1 MSHFAPIAIIGM
13 ACRFPKAPNIRAFWD
28 LLSSGGN
35 TIEEMS
41 EKRWNFDLFYDP
53 DPATPNK
60 CYQKHGS
67 FLDKIHDFDPL
78 LFNISPAEAIEMSPS
93 QKLMLELTWEAIE
106 DNNLSYDEIVGKK
119 VGFYLGNVWN
129 DFEHLRKHLNANTT
143 LHSAIGQST
152 SVIANRVSYT
162 FGFTGPS
169 LVVDTGCS
177 SSLVALHLA
186 CQSIWEGSSDMSF
199 VGGINHIL
207 DHDQYILL
215 SKFGGLSKK
224 GQCSTFSDDVD
235 GFVRGEGAGIILL
248 KRLEDA
254 QRDGDNIIGLVK
266 GSSINNNGFNVNLPA
281 TSTKGQIEMLEEAYK
296 HSGIAPSD
304 VHYVEAHG
312 TGTKLGDPTET
323 TAIGRFFA
331 NGRQEERPLKIGSVK
346 TNIGHME
353 AAAGI
358 AGLLKVLLAMQHGK
372 IPSNLNFRAP
382 NPDIPFKELKLE
394 INNSNSEWGT
404 LEGESKKAGVN
415 SFGWGGTNAHAV
427 IEEYIPAE
435 VKEETEPV
443 LATDAFLLCLSAKSE
458 SALKAYAKNYAEHIG
473 NASSLEEVAALCAA
487 TIINKPKLN
496 YRISIAGNSQEELQ
510 ENLRIFYEEGEEV
523 PLAKLS
529 GEAKVVF
536 IFPGQGSQWV
546 GMGKELYQSEPV
558 FKAMI
563 DACDAA
569 FAKYTDWSLIE
580 QLHAEKEASRLKEI
594 DIIQPS
600 LFAIEIA
607 LAKLW
612 MSKGIMPDA
621 VVGHSMGEVA
631 SAFIAGA
638 IDLNDA
644 ANIICSRSKL
654 MKTVSNTGG
663 AMGVTELTVAQA
675 EATIEKYNGKL
686 SVAVSNSPKSTVIAG
701 DETSLLEVLAELE
714 AKDLFCRQV
723 KVDVASHS
731 PQMDPL
737 MGPLETQLAEL
748 KAVKNPITYYST
760 VLNQVVPGEELTKE
774 YWVKNL
780 RGMVRFSEVIGTLL
794 EENHTVFIEM
804 SPHPVLTNAIN
815 ECAQGRQKEVVT
827 VGSTLRDKPEKRSF
841 NGFVGKLFEQGYAIN
856 WKEFYQI
863 EKAPAMQLPTYPMQK
878 KRYAL
883 EDRSAQKN
891 GEMGKNPLLGRR
903 IQLAGIDDIFI
914 WENKLSLEHLSFV
927 KDHVVNNATVLPG
940 VSYLEIL
947 YAALQE
953 AFGNAFHQ
961 VEDLHFKRPIYLYD
975 NETIDTQ
982 LKITRTGANRAVFN
996 YNVKTVSGGNIKWV
1010 TTAEGNLRICGSRE
1024 YVSDDYIY
1032 NLVRSKDDTFIKKED
1047 FYKVT
1052 NSIGIQYGS
1061 IFQGINW
1068 ILINNT
1074 QAIAHVTP
1082 NSLIAGHDNK
1092 YFIHPAILDSC
1103 FQTIFTPI
1111 LAPDVKNTKYSTF
1124 LSQLKGFR
1132 WFNKPEPGNDILV
1145 KAETIDTIIEPNG
1158 ITKQQV
1164 ALQLY
1169 DESGNFLADIEFIEA
1184 VIIDNDQL
1192 YSNKE
1197 TDWLYHTNW
1206 EKVHIQARKQEALV
1220 EEESI
1225 ELQEGKLEK
1234 TWLIFEDHLGV
1245 EKKLIRLFKERGHR
1259 LIKVGFGDEFTKIDE
1274 NHFQVNYLEKERI
1287 KELFSH
1293 LHDNHIYCEGIIHAA
1308 SLNDHINYENLL
1320 VEDLDYFQNAGSI
1333 LLINLH
1339 QVMSGRYQ
1347 DAMQDAFPNLVV
1359 LSNGLLPVAN
1369 KSTQLNITL
1378 APMWGLAKV
1387 LFNEEPAYH
1396 CTRVDLSYFP
1406 DDREVAKLYDVIFAE
1421 SKDEPELVIREEAI
1435 YASRLEREN
1444 LPVFNLETVE
1454 FQDDK
1459 TFVVTGCGTA
1469 IHTMINWIIQ
1479 KGIHNIALINDCIDA
1494 KEKHQAFIDEHS
1506 GKGINLKMFKADIT
1520 DIIQLNKAINQVQ
1533 EEMPPIKGI
1542 IHAAGL
1548 METALISEL
1557 DTKAF
1562 RKMLAPKMMGTW
1574 NLHTIS
1580 LNLPL
1585 KHFIVFSSA
1594 NSLIGLNGHGSAVA
1608 ANTFVDFFAHFRVK
1622 QGLPCVAINW
1632 GAIEDATTEDETPS
1646 TEVSIVNEGFIPF
1659 KMEKGLDILDKL
1671 YTLAPAQLS
1680 IALMDVQKTIEH
1692 YDTLAETNYFSKLIS
1707 AQATY
1712 HSDEELLRTALETG
1726 EKEATIALIA
1736 QIVTKKVA
1744 AITKASLDLISNS
1757 STFKGLGIDSLM
1769 AIKLRNQLEQTMGI
1783 KMAVN
1788 NFWKYASIGQFSA
1801 FTYEAILKEE
1811 AGSNS
1816 DQSPWWVSHQEK
1828 DAGFYLYCF
1837 HDAGASSTLYDTW
1850 EELHPAVELR
1860 AIELPGRG
1868 SRTGEQMF
1876 TDMTELVSKL
1886 AEEIYQH
1893 NNSKPFVFF
1902 GHSMGGAIAFEIAK
1916 VFRRK
1921 QQPLP
1926 EMIFTSSTPALF
1938 SYDRNDLTNRMT
1950 DEELIGRFPHLSKES
1965 IPDEELRQS
1974 LVNIMRADLKLLDSF
1989 KYEHETPFEFP
2000 IISLRG
2006 KDDPGVSLEQV
2017 ARWKEETTLPHTV
2030 IERKGGHRYLVDDS
2044 EFVSNLVKDKLKQ
2057 IITLQP
2063 QTVS

>member
-1 MSHFAPIAIIGM
+1 MNINSSIAIIGM
-13 ACRFPKAPNIRAFWD
+13 SCRFPQAANIQAFWE
-28 LLSSGGN
+28 LLINGGN
-35 TIEEMS
+35 TISEMS

-53 DPATPNK
+53 DPSAPNK

-67 FLDKIHDFDPL
+67 FLDQIHDFDPL

-93 QKLMLELTWEAIE
+93 QKLMLELTWEAME
-106 DNNLSYDEIVGKK
+106 TNNLAFDEIVGKK

-186 CQSIWEGSSDMSF
+186 CQSIREGSSDMAF

-235 GFVRGEGAGIILL
+235 GFVRGEGAGLILL

-254 QRDGDNIIGLVK
+254 QNDGDNILGLIK

-281 TSTKGQIEMLEEAYK
+281 TSTKGQLQMLEEAYQN
-296 HSGIAPSD
+296 SGISPSD

-331 NGRQEERPLKIGSVK
+331 QGRTDDNPLKIGSVK

-358 AGLLKVLLAMQHGK
+358 AGLLKVLLAMQHQQ
-372 IPSNLNFRAP
+372 IPANLNFKSP
-382 NPDIPFKELKLE
+382 NPEIPFEELKLKVNH
-394 INNSNSEWGT
+394 INSNWGT
-404 LEGESKKAGVN
+404 KDGESKKAGVN

-427 IEEYIPAE
+427 IEEYISSVPI
-435 VKEETEPV
+435 KEEAQD
-443 LATDAFLLCLSAKSE
+443 LKTDTLLLCLSAKSE
-458 SALKAYAKNYAEHIG
+458 SALKIYAKNYSERIEKAQ
-473 NASSLEEVAALCAA
+473 SDTEVAALCSA

-496 YRISIAGNSQEELQ
+496 YRTSIVGSNKEELL
-510 ENLRIFYEEGEEV
+510 ENLRIFYEEGENITPV
-523 PLAKLS
+523 KITGA
-529 GEAKVVF
+529 AKVVF
-536 IFPGQGSQWV
+536 IFPGQGSQWI
-546 GMGKELYQSEPV
+546 GMGRQLYNTEKV
-558 FKAMI
+558 FKQVI
-563 DACDAA
+563 DDCNAA
-569 FAKYTDWSLIE
+569 FDKFTDWSLID
-580 QLHAEKEASRLKEI
+580 QLNAEKEISRLTEI
-594 DIIQPS
+594 NVIQPC

-612 MSKGIMPDA
+612 MSKGIQPNV

-631 SAFIAGA
+631 SAYIAGA
-638 IDLNDA
+638 INLHEA

-663 AMGVTELTVAQA
+663 AMGVTELTIEQA
-675 EATIEKYNGKL
+675 EASIRKYNGKL

-701 DETSLLEVLAELE
+701 DETCLLELLQELE

-737 MGPLETQLAEL
+737 MAPLATQLQNLNAKEN
-748 KAVKNPITYYST
+748 VIPFYST
-760 VLNQVVPGEELTKE
+760 VLNKLVPGEELTKD

-780 RGMVRFSEVIGTLL
+780 RGMVRFSEVIGELL
-794 EENHTVFIEM
+794 DDNHTVFIEM

-815 ECAQGRQKEVVT
+815 ECAQRKNVDVVT
-827 VGSTLRDKPEKRSF
+827 VGSTLRDKPELRSF
-841 NGFVGKLFEQGYAIN
+841 NSFVGKLFEQGYHID
-856 WKEFYQI
+856 WKKFFHLT
-863 EKAPAMQLPTYPMQK
+863 KAPAIDLPAYPMQR

-891 GEMGKNPLLGRR
+891 GGMAGGKNPLLGRR
-903 IQLAGIDDIFI
+903 IQLAGIDNIFI

-927 KDHVVNNATVLPG
+927 KDHKVNNATVLPG

-961 VEDLHFKRPIYLYD
+961 VEDLQFKRPIYLYD

-982 LKITRTGANRAVFN
+982 LKINRTGTNKADFT
-996 YNVKTVSGGNIKWV
+996 YSTKTVSGGNIKWV
-1010 TTAEGNLRICGSRE
+1010 TTAEGKLRICGSRE

-1032 NLVRSKDDTFIKKED
+1032 NLVRSSDDTFIKKED
-1047 FYKVT
+1047 FYEVT
-1052 NSIGIQYGS
+1052 NAIGIQYGS

-1068 ILINNT
+1068 ILINNN
-1074 QAIAHVTP
+1074 QAIAHVVQ
-1082 NSLIAGHDNK
+1082 NSLIADHDNK

-1111 LAPDVKNTKYSTF
+1111 QAPDAKDPNYTTF

-1132 WFNKPEPGNDILV
+1132 WFNKPEKGNDILV
-1145 KAETIDTIIEPNG
+1145 KAELINTITETNG

-1164 ALQLY
+1164 SLQVY
-1169 DESGNFLADIEFIEA
+1169 DESGNFLADTEFIEA
-1184 VIIDNDQL
+1184 VIIDNDKL

-1197 TDWLYHTNW
+1197 NNWLYHTNW
-1206 EKVHIQARKQEALV
+1206 EKIHIEPGTLDIQD
-1220 EEESI
+1220 
-1225 ELQEGKLEK
+1225 EK
-1234 TWLIFEDHLGV
+1234 TWLIFEDHMGV
-1245 EKKLIRLFKERGHR
+1245 EKKLIKRFKERGNR
-1259 LIKVGFGDEFTKIDE
+1259 LIKVGFGDEFMKIDQQ
-1274 NHFQVNYLEKERI
+1274 HFQLNYLEKDHL
-1287 KELFSH
+1287 KELFIH
-1293 LHDNHIYCEGIIHAA
+1293 LKEANINYEGIIHAA

-1320 VEDLDYFQNAGSI
+1320 VEDLDYFQNSGSV

-1339 QVMSGRYQ
+1339 QVLEQLYQ
-1347 DAMQDAFPNLVV
+1347 DNHQESFPQLII
-1359 LSNGLLPVAN
+1359 LTNGLLPVAN

-1387 LFNEEPAYH
+1387 LYNEEPTYQ

-1406 DDREVAKLYDVIFAE
+1406 DDQELNKLYDVIFSTE
-1421 SKDEPELVIREEAI
+1421 KNEPELVIREESI
-1435 YASRLEREN
+1435 YGSRLERET
-1444 LPVFNLETVE
+1444 LPVFNLESVE
-1454 FQDDK
+1454 FQKDN
-1459 TFVVTGCGTA
+1459 TFIVTGCGSA
-1469 IHTMINWIIQ
+1469 IYTMIDWIIG
-1479 KGIHNIALINDCIDA
+1479 KGIHNIALINDCTNA
-1494 KEKHQAFIDEHS
+1494 KVRHHEFIKQYTD
-1506 GKGINLKMFKADIT
+1506 KGINIRMYSADIT
-1520 DIIQLNKAINQVQ
+1520 NIDALNAAVSIVKD
-1533 EEMPPIKGI
+1533 EMPEIKGI

-1548 METALISEL
+1548 LETGLISQL
-1557 DTKAF
+1557 DVKEF
-1562 RKMLAPKMMGTW
+1562 KNVLAPKMLGTW
-1574 NLHTIS
+1574 NLHNIS
-1580 LNLPL
+1580 LKLPI
-1585 KHFIVFSSA
+1585 KHFIIFSSA
-1594 NSLIGLNGHGSAVA
+1594 NALIGLHGYGSVVA
-1608 ANTFVDFFAHFRVK
+1608 ANTFVDYFAHFRMK
-1622 QGLPCVAINW
+1622 QGLPCVSINW
-1632 GAIEDATTEDETPS
+1632 GSIEDATTEDEEPNPKIQI
-1646 TEVSIVNEGFIPF
+1646 ENEGLIPF
-1659 KMEKGLDILDKL
+1659 KMQEGLKILDKL
-1671 YTLAPAQLS
+1671 YTLNPVQIS
-1680 IALMDVQKTIEH
+1680 IALLDIQKTIDH
-1692 YDTLAETNYFSKLIS
+1692 YDALAETNYFTKLK
-1707 AQATY
+1707 AVQNTF
-1712 HSDEELLRTALETG
+1712 HSDEDLLKTALETG
-1726 EKEATIALIA
+1726 EKEATIELIA
-1736 QIVTKKVA
+1736 QIITKKVA

-1769 AIKLRNQLEQTMGI
+1769 AIKLRNQLEQCLDI
-1783 KMAVN
+1783 KIAVN
-1788 NFWKYASIGQFSA
+1788 NFWKYASIGQFAA
-1801 FTYEAILKEE
+1801 FAYESILKKATGTISEK
-1811 AGSNS
+1811 
-1816 DQSPWWVSHQEK
+1816 SPWWVSHQDKKAE
-1828 DAGFYLYCF
+1828 FYLYCF
-1837 HDAGASSTLYDTW
+1837 HDAGASSTLYDNW

-1868 SRTGEQMF
+1868 ARSGEEMF
-1876 TDMTELVSKL
+1876 TDMTELVKVL
-1886 AEEIYQH
+1886 AKEIYDH
-1893 NNSKPFVFF
+1893 NQNKSFAFF

-1916 VFRRK
+1916 VFRENN
-1921 QQPLP
+1921 QPLP

-1938 SYDRNDLTNRMT
+1938 SYDRNDLTNKMT

-1965 IPDEELRQS
+1965 IPDEDLRQS
-1974 LVNIMRADLKLLDSF
+1974 LIAIMRSDLKLLDSF
-1989 KYEHETPFEFP
+1989 KYAHEAPFNFP
-2000 IISLRG
+2000 IVSLRG
-2006 KDDPGVSLEQV
+2006 NEDPGVSLEQV
-2017 ARWKEETTLPHTV
+2017 KRWNEETTLPHEV
-2030 IERKGGHRYLVDDS
+2030 IGRPGGHRYLVNDS
-2044 EFVSNLVKDKLKQ
+2044 EFVCNLVKEKLKE
-2057 IITLQP
+2057 IIKTKP
-2063 QTVS
+2063 QTII